1 MKNLIVGISGASG
14 AIYGIRLL
22 EVLSD
27 VPDIRTIL
35 IVSNAAKQT
44 IRLETDWQIK
54 DVEALADEVYPFA
67 DVSACIASGSFRTL
81 GMVVAPCSVK
91 TLSAIA
97 TSHSDNLLVRAAD
110 VVLKDRRRLVLLL
123 RETPL
128 HLGHARLIV
137 QASEAGAVVMPPV
150 PAFYHRPRSIDDIVN
165 QTVNRVLDQFDIELE
180 DDLFERWQGAK
191 RPGAGHT
198 EDSLITNNLDSP
210 DNE

>member
-22 EVLSD
+22 EILSD
-27 VPDIRTIL
+27 VADIRTIL

-67 DVSACIASGSFRTL
+67 DVSACIASGSFPTL

-91 TLSAIA
+91 TLSAVA

-180 DDLFERWQGAK
+180 VDLFSRWQGAK
-191 RPGAGHT
+191 KSGGG
-198 EDSLITNNLDSP
+198 ESG
-210 DNE
+210 

>member
-1 MKNLIVGISGASG
+1 MKKLVVGISGASG

-22 EVLSD
+22 EVLAE
-27 VPDIRTIL
+27 VPDIRTLL
-35 IVSNAAKQT
+35 IISSAAKQT
-44 IRLETDWQIK
+44 IRLETDWRIK
-54 DVEALADEVYPFA
+54 EVEALADEVYPFA
-67 DVSACIASGSFRTL
+67 DVSACISSGSFRTI
-81 GMVVAPCSVK
+81 GMVVAPCSIK

-97 TSHSDNLLVRAAD
+97 SSHSDNLLVRAAD
-110 VVLKDRRRLVLLL
+110 VALKDRRRLVLLL

-180 DDLFERWQGAK
+180 ADLFERWRGAK
-191 RPGAGHT
+191 KTRGD
-198 EDSLITNNLDSP
+198 ENS
-210 DNE
+210 